1 MVESIFTEKRTF
13 WPNNMAKRKPKSKKS
28 SQSSP
33 SDGRSKSVRQLWGT
47 GGGSGQSMSRMAS
60 LAVLLAIIVLILV
73 MFYRVMSGF
82 VLPLFLAAL
91 CAVIFRPIHHWMLT
105 KLGDRESLAAGLTT
119 AAILGIV
126 LLPLSGTLMLAGT
139 QAYRKY
145 QLEKD
150 NSSYLNK
157 LADFGTKLGFARPFR
172 NTLSDLDDQITA
184 LPDKLPDADEFENS
198 RILENIES
206 TRETLVNLR
215 KEIHIALDET
225 KLADDANQ
233 TTPEAKSVARMV
245 KSKFIIEHSDENQPE
260 DDEGQFDFDSLDHL
274 EQILFH
280 SAALVGGESASSIE
294 QAQKAE
300 IEKAEDAADADAE
313 SKDEAQNKDQKP
325 KKKVRIILPREDF
338 PKIKTIH
345 QNLID
350 QLHGGAL
357 WRHATDVFFPSKRN
371 LNDTKEYVDRQ
382 LNKWLPSVTGQA
394 TAFIT
399 QILVGI
405 AIMTLGLFYF
415 LKDGPGMIRAIM
427 RLSPLDDRYELEL
440 LSEFDSVS
448 RAVVLATLLSAL
460 AQGVLAGIGY
470 YFAFSSLS
478 TVFLLTMMTTV
489 MAMVPVVGAGAIW
502 MPACVWLAVVDNRL
516 FAAAVLAIYG
526 ATIVSMIDNL
536 IKPIILHGQSNLHPL
551 LALLSV
557 LGGVSALGP
566 IGIIVGPMVVAFL
579 QALLN
584 MLHLEIQAFDSTDT
598 EESATA
604 Q

>member
-1 MVESIFTEKRTF
+1 M
-13 WPNNMAKRKPKSKKS
+13 
-28 SQSSP
+28 
-33 SDGRSKSVRQLWGT
+33 WGN
-47 GGGSGQSMSRMAS
+47 GGGGGQSMSRMAS
-60 LAVLLAIIVLILV
+60 LAVLLAIIVLIMV

-126 LLPLSGTLMLAGT
+126 LLPLTGTLLFAGT
-139 QAYRKY
+139 QAYRKF

-150 NSSYLNK
+150 NTSYLDK
-157 LADFGTKLGFARPFR
+157 LADFGTKLGFARPFKK
-172 NTLSDLDDQITA
+172 NLSLLDDQVSV
-184 LPDKLPDADEFENS
+184 LPDTLPEEFDEDSAIFES
-198 RILENIES
+198 IAA
-206 TRETLVNLR
+206 TLATVTDLR
-215 KEIHIALDET
+215 NEIRIALDET
-225 KLADDANQ
+225 KLAEDARQ
-233 TTPEAKSVARMV
+233 TTPEAKSVAAMLKLGYLVEV
-245 KSKFIIEHSDENQPE
+245 KDASDEGE
-260 DDEGQFDFDSLDHL
+260 DDSQFRFDSLDHL
-274 EQILFH
+274 KQILEGCLQLAVGNDAIVEA
-280 SAALVGGESASSIE
+280 STPVVEDVAEPAAESGE
-294 QAQKAE
+294 QTVDD
-300 IEKAEDAADADAE
+300 AEDDANGDGE
-313 SKDEAQNKDQKP
+313 
-325 KKKVRIILPREDF
+325 KKKEKKRIIRPREDF
-338 PKIKTIH
+338 SKVKTLH
-345 QNLID
+345 LNLAD
-350 QLHGGAL
+350 QLHGGAI

-371 LNDTKEYVDRQ
+371 LDDTKKYVENQ
-382 LNKWLPSVTGQA
+382 VNKWLPSVSGQA
-394 TAFIT
+394 TAFVT
-399 QILVGI
+399 HILVGI

-470 YFAFSSLS
+470 YFAFYLFGPDESASLS

-489 MAMVPVVGAGAIW
+489 MAMVPVVGAGAVW

-516 FAAAVLAIYG
+516 VAAVVLAVYG
-526 ATIVSMIDNL
+526 ATIVSMIDNV
-536 IKPIILHGQSNLHPL
+536 IKPLILHGQSNLHPL

-584 MLHLEIQAFDSTDT
+584 MLHLEIQAFDSTELKEEPAT
-598 EESATA
+598 E
-604 Q
+604 